1 VGAPPGVLVRA
12 DEEFTKS
19 QNGDCHYE
27 GQLGKCEGTQ
37 DRRDAEKRPGSLIG
51 TELLSARSHSKT
63 ANWHS
68 RHEAEQR
75 WRNRRRPLM

>member
-1 VGAPPGVLVRA
+1 MVGAPPGDLVRA

-37 DRRDAEKRPGSLIG
+37 DWRDTEKTPGLAHRIG
-51 TELLSARSHSKT
+51 IVISSK
-63 ANWHS
+63 S
-68 RHEAEQR
+68 
-75 WRNRRRPLM
+75 